1 MRYRGRTGLFL
12 VVLVSAAGLF
22 IYNPIKH
29 EDTGTAYIILGFYL
43 ILGWW
48 LGKKYDKAKYDSER
62 DALTNLYNRR
72 YVLENFPKMKR
83 LSDRRAEKLIALFI
97 DVDNFKSINDRYS
110 HEAGDQ
116 VLIRISVH
124 LADLFR
130 NSGHIVRWGGDE
142 FLVILPF
149 TDEIAMSELQ
159 NQFEN
164 TLWTPSMNAF
174 LELSVSIG
182 YAVYPDEGD
191 NLNDL
196 IKSADEKM
204 YVQKQNKSSIMH
216 EKSNKRSQV

>member
-1 MRYRGRTGLFL
+1 MKYSGRIGLSL
-12 VVLVSAAGLF
+12 IVLVGAAGF
-22 IYNPIKH
+22 MIYYWIKH
-29 EDTGTAYIILGFYL
+29 DEVDTASFIISGFYL

-72 YVLENFPKMKR
+72 YFLETFPKMKV
-83 LSDRRAEKLIALFI
+83 LSERRAEKLIILFI
-97 DVDNFKSINDRYS
+97 DVDNFKSINDLYN

-116 VLIRISVH
+116 VLREISGH
-124 LADLFR
+124 LAAAFR
-130 NSGHIVRWGGDE
+130 NRGHIVRWGGDE

-149 TDEIAMSELQ
+149 TDETAMNALQ
-159 NQFEN
+159 VQFQN
-164 TLWTPSMNAF
+164 KLRTIHFQAF

-196 IKSADEKM
+196 IKSADKKM
-204 YVQKQNKSSIMH
+204 YVQKQNKRSII
-216 EKSNKRSQV
+216 V